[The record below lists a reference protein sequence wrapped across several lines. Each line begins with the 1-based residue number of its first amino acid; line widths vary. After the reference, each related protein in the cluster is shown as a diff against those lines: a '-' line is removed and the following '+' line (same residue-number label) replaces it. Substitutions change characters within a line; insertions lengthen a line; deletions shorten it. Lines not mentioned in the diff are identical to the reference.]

1 MIGGEKILITLITL
15 IIFGLTAGV
24 LIVDAVAYHI
34 VFNFD
39 IDDPEDCLI
48 ENFSYRKYIHFRELA
63 FGVPSNAH
71 FWENDFEQMSEK
83 RLLSVVFFWGFS
95 MCLLLLLSLFLL
107 AQHVDKDKS
116 LNMFILQSSIVI
128 FSFSI
133 LSFIIGFNTVCHY
146 YTVRHLK
153 ELRFVMDFLLPGGIP
168 VSQKVSLIREVP
180 YRKINHL
187 FELDK
192 TTFDLFWNYF
202 ALNTELFDRV
212 NLGAKIL
219 TQDDSNRMIANSH
232 ELLTEIV
239 KTYDDLLDAID
250 QSLDKTMHVVQCQH
264 HVAEQKAILAAQHQ
278 GNHFAKEFQAI
289 KELRRKDQNK

>member
-1 MIGGEKILITLITL
+1 MGGEKILITLITL
-15 IIFGLTAGV
+15 IIFGLTAAM
-24 LIVDAVAYHI
+24 LIVDVVAYHI
-34 VFNFD
+34 IFNFD
-39 IDDPEDCLI
+39 IDDAENCLI
-48 ENFSYRKYIHFRELA
+48 ESFSFRKYIHFRKLA
-63 FGVPSNAH
+63 FGLPSNVH
-71 FWENDFEQMSEK
+71 FLENDFEQMSEK
-83 RLLSVVFFWGFS
+83 RLLSAVFFWGFS

-180 YRKINHL
+180 YRKINSL

-192 TTFDLFWNYF
+192 ATFDLFWNHF
-202 ALNTELFDRV
+202 ALNAELFDRV

-219 TQDDSNRMIANSH
+219 TQNDSHQMIENSR

-250 QSLDKTMHVVQCQH
+250 QSLNRATHIAQCQR
-264 HVAEQKAILAAQHQ
+264 HVAEQKAILTAQHR
-278 GNHFAKEFQAI
+278 GNHFAKEFQVI
-289 KELRRKDQNK
+289 KELRGEDQNK

>member
-1 MIGGEKILITLITL
+1 MITLITL
-15 IIFGLTAGV
+15 IVFGLTAGV
-24 LIVDAVAYHI
+24 LIVDAVAYRI

-39 IDDPEDCLI
+39 IDDPENCLI
-48 ENFSYRKYIHFRELA
+48 ENFSFRKYIYFRKLA
-63 FGVPSNAH
+63 FDLPSNAH
-71 FWENDFEQMSEK
+71 FFKNDFEQMSEK
-83 RLLSVVFFWGFS
+83 RLLSAFFFWAFS
-95 MCLLLLLSLFLL
+95 MFLLLLLSLLL
-107 AQHVDKDKS
+107 LIQHVNKDKS
-116 LNMFILQSSIVI
+116 LDTFILQSSIVI

-133 LSFIIGFNTVCHY
+133 LSFIIGFNTICHY

-168 VSQKVSLIREVP
+168 ILQKVSLIKEVP
-180 YRKINHL
+180 YHKINHL

-192 TTFDLFWNYF
+192 ATFDLFWSYF

-219 TQDDSNRMIANSH
+219 IQDDSKQMIANSH

-239 KTYDDLLDAID
+239 KTYDDLLDTID
-250 QSLDKTMHVVQCQH
+250 QSLDKTMHIVQCRH
-264 HVAEQKAILAAQHQ
+264 HAAERKEILAAQYR

-289 KELRRKDQNK
+289 KELRGKDQNK

>member
-1 MIGGEKILITLITL
+1 MGGEKILITLITL
-15 IIFGLTAGV
+15 IIFGLTAV
-24 LIVDAVAYHI
+24 ALIVDALAYHI

-39 IDDPEDCLI
+39 ADDPENCLV
-48 ENFSYRKYIHFRELA
+48 ETFSFRKYIHFRKLA
-63 FGVPSNAH
+63 FGLPSNAH

-83 RLLSVVFFWGFS
+83 RLLSACFFWAFS
-95 MCLLLLLSLFLL
+95 MFLLLLLSLFLL

-116 LNMFILQSSIVI
+116 LDVFIFQSSIAV

-133 LSFIIGFNTVCHY
+133 LSFIIGFNTVCRY

-180 YRKINHL
+180 YHKINHL

-192 TTFDLFWNYF
+192 ATFDLFWSHF

-212 NLGAKIL
+212 DLGAKIL
-219 TQDDSNRMIANSH
+219 IRDDSKQMIANSH

-239 KTYDDLLDAID
+239 NTYDDLLDAIN

-264 HVAEQKAILAAQHQ
+264 YATEQKEILAAQHR
-278 GNHFAKEFQAI
+278 GNHFAKEFRVI
-289 KELRRKDQNK
+289 KELRGEDQNK